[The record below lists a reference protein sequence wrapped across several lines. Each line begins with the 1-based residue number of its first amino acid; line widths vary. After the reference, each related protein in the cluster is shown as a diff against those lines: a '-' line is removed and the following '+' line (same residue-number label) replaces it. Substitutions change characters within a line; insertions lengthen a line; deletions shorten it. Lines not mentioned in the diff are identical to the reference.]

1 MRKLAL
7 FTTLVHLSCSSGSKG
22 DSGRDDD
29 APDSDSGAA
38 GDSVPETGDSVADT
52 GDSASEAGLVR
63 ELATA
68 DAIVRSDVCGQ
79 TFGGA
84 IFTNIDLNGDGLE
97 DVLVTGSSPYCEDS
111 SAWYGFYSS
120 STPDSVWDWVPGE
133 TTARSSAD
141 VIIGSVPTDGTQGR
155 PAGDVDGDGF
165 DDLLSA
171 SCGSEQMP
179 CLLFGPFAWEL
190 DPDSARMVRFE
201 GPQVD
206 IDQGNLLFGDMA
218 AGDLDGDGAVD
229 VVVSDA
235 GYSHSAYVIYG
246 PVDRD
251 MDMDLDSYRIS
262 GVGEEEFGWD
272 AAIPGDLDGDGVGE
286 LAVSAIYEG
295 WSYGA
300 IYLYRA
306 PVLADI
312 SYSDADATVN
322 GDPSGQGLGDIWPLG
337 DLNGDGY
344 DDLVLGGDT
353 ESHAGAV
360 FVIYGPGPADGDSTV
375 ASADAR
381 LLGEAEGDEADSVA
395 RAGDINDDGFADVFV
410 GATQPDVD
418 LGKAGVSYLVL
429 GPLAGSM
436 SLADSAVRFPGTSA
450 GEQAG
455 IVAGNVDLNSD
466 GELDL
471 VVGAPGWPTPALS
484 NGSIYGLFGP
494 LM

>member
-1 MRKLAL
+1 MRKIAL
-7 FTTLVHLSCSSGSKG
+7 FTTLMHLSCSSGKG
-22 DSGRDDD
+22 DSGPDDNALD
-29 APDSDSGAA
+29 SGSDSAF
-38 GDSVPETGDSVADT
+38 DSVPDTGDSVADT

-84 IFTNIDLNGDGLE
+84 IFTNIDLNGDSLE
-97 DVLVTGSSPYCEDS
+97 DVLVAGANPYCSEHA
-111 SAWYGFYSS
+111 AWYGFFSGE
-120 STPDSVWDWVPGE
+120 WVAAE
-133 TTARSSAD
+133 TTAESSAD
-141 VIIGSVPTDGTQGR
+141 VIIGSVQSDGKQGR

-179 CLLFGPFAWEL
+179 CLLFGPFAGEL
-190 DPDSARMVRFE
+190 DPDSARMVRIE
-201 GPQVD
+201 GPHDTQSFY
-206 IDQGNLLFGDMA
+206 LPLSGDMA

-229 VVVSDA
+229 VVVSDVPNGGA
-235 GYSHSAYVIYG
+235 AWVAYG
-246 PVDRD
+246 PLDQDV
-251 MDMDLDSYRIS
+251 DLDDNFKIR
-262 GVGEEEFGWD
+262 GEDGEEFGWD
-272 AAIPGDLDGDGVGE
+272 VGFPGDLDGDGAAD
-286 LAVSAIYEG
+286 LAVSAAERNDEQYYR
-295 WSYGA
+295 SGA
-300 IYLYRA
+300 LYVFRE
-306 PVLADI
+306 PVLGDI
-312 SYSDADATVN
+312 SAGDADATVG
-322 GDPSGQGLGDIWPLG
+322 GDTNAQALGRIWPLG

-344 DDLVLGGDT
+344 DDLVVSGENASDGEDSAGG
-353 ESHAGAV
+353 V
-360 FVIYGPGPADGDSTV
+360 FVIHGPAPADGHSTV
-375 ASADAR
+375 ASAAAR
-381 LLGEAEGDEADSVA
+381 LLGEAEGDDAGSVA
-395 RAGDINDDGFADVFV
+395 RAGDVNDDGSADVFV

-429 GPLAGSM
+429 GPLAGTM

-455 IVAGNVDLNSD
+455 IVAGNVDLNGD

-471 VVGAPGWPTPALS
+471 VVGAPEWPSYDLA